1 MTPVVL
7 VPGLLCSSEIFAAQI
22 PRLWPSGPV
31 TVASTLG
38 GERIEEAAASI
49 LRDAPPRF
57 ALAGL
62 SMGGYLSLE
71 IMRQAPSR
79 VAKLALIDTSARAD
93 TVEQT
98 DARLQALAK
107 ARNRFIP
114 VALLSL
120 ASLLHPLRRGDPEI
134 LDIMRRM
141 VRAVGLEGFERQQ
154 KIAISRP
161 DSRPFLDA
169 INVPTLVVVGD
180 RDPLTPLACSQE
192 IASAIRGA
200 TLKVVAECG
209 HLSPIEQPG
218 RLSEILAEWI
228 SG

>member
-1 MTPVVL
+1 ML

-62 SMGGYLSLE
+62 SMGGYLSFE

>member
-1 MTPVVL
+1 ML